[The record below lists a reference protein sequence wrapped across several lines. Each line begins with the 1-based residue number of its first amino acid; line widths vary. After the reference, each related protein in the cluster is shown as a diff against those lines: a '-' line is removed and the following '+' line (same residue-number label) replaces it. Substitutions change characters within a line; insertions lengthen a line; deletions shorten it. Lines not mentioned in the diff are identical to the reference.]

1 MCEDFREKAFG
12 KACSTLMLFEGHSG
26 ISLPGAHPVCDKN
39 FTSDFRVSD
48 DETDSLK
55 CTFYLFHYLISII

>member
-1 MCEDFREKAFG
+1 M
-12 KACSTLMLFEGHSG
+12 ACSTLMLFEGHSG

-39 FTSDFRVSD
+39 YTSDFRVSD

-55 CTFYLFHYLISII
+55 CTFYLFHYLI